1 MRDCRRREASVEYP
15 KLWMLCEDLRLTLLF
30 SQNRVTQ
37 LGSLLVHCNHYTQ
50 WTLCE
55 LTLKEQRFRV
65 CCVHCM
71 LGCPL
76 LLFKANTQ
84 CTVEHM
90 SLAFHVISLR
100 SERARAV
107 SQPTHAHCPSLPGH
121 IRSTP
126 LIIHYDSRSTIIM
139 SHLQIDACGHEHRG
153 LKDAARYQH
162 VVRQVRAV
170 FGALFAPRIP
180 ARASCYQCRPWP
192 LVSLAQIDGWPSGRA
207 SRQSVGDDQT
217 PLCRVGPQLLQC
229 LQCARASSKF
239 ECHYDFVLPQGPQQ
253 WEEKCAACLH
263 AMVPE
268 SVRSSAALRRIHVL
282 EPQRH
287 ACQG

>member
-1 MRDCRRREASVEYP
+1 
-15 KLWMLCEDLRLTLLF
+15 
-30 SQNRVTQ
+30 
-37 LGSLLVHCNHYTQ
+37 
-50 WTLCE
+50 
-55 LTLKEQRFRV
+55 
-65 CCVHCM
+65 M

-107 SQPTHAHCPSLPGH
+107 SQPTHSHCPSLPGH

-153 LKDAARYQH
+153 LKDAARDQH
-162 VVRQVRAV
+162 VVRQMRAV

-217 PLCRVGPQLLQC
+217 PLC
-229 LQCARASSKF
+229 
-239 ECHYDFVLPQGPQQ
+239 HYDFVCRRDRNNGKRSAQPAYMQ
-253 WEEKCAACLH
+253 WCLRAFAAAQLFAASMCWSPS
-263 AMVPE
+263 AMPA
-268 SVRSSAALRRIHVL
+268 RAT
-282 EPQRH
+282 
-287 ACQG
+287 G